1 MNVSK
6 DDLQQLDRQSLH
18 DLIHTVLL
26 PRIEALTDW
35 ETCQHLML
43 RFKVLGGPGPAAAA
57 EFQLAVIDETPATR
71 DRHHLRLDI
80 SVDPL
85 TGMTTGKSPLPA
97 AQMALDD
104 LLGDSTDPTV
114 LCMPCDS
121 ADWPVDELAYDHER
135 VQLVPT
141 VAATVDEVADH
152 HPDVWRIGLLG
163 ARAVIESQAYQRAFL
178 NRGIV
183 AAAPHPALQKI
194 VDVLIE
200 GGEINGTE
208 HRGVKAGDA
217 SAAATRQLQ
226 QVVDH
231 LRLQHRVDAFCVLSP
246 DLHGLLGE
254 QRNGEFRGD
263 THRLTVIRSLQELA
277 KRFVREALLLQ
288 AAYLMDFES
297 RLQMSGSR
305 HNSLITQAA

>member
-6 DDLQQLDRQSLH
+6 EDLHQLDRQSLH

-43 RFKVLGGPGPAAAA
+43 RFKVLGGPGPAATA
-57 EFQLAVIDETPATR
+57 EFQLAVVDETPATR

-85 TGMTTGKSPLPA
+85 TGMTPGKSPLPA
-97 AQMALDD
+97 TQMALDD
-104 LLGDSTDPTV
+104 LLGDSTEPTV

-121 ADWPVDELAYDHER
+121 PHWHMDVLAYDHER
-135 VQLVPT
+135 VRFVPMVT
-141 VAATVDEVADH
+141 ATVEEVADH

-163 ARAVIESQAYQRAFL
+163 TKAVIESQVYQKAFL

-183 AAAPHPALQKI
+183 AAAPHPAMQKI

-208 HRGVKAGDA
+208 YRGVKAGDA
-217 SAAATRQLQ
+217 GAAATAQLQ

-231 LRLQHRVDAFCVLSP
+231 LRMQHRVDAFCVLSP
-246 DLHGLLGE
+246 DLHGLIGE
-254 QRNGEFRGD
+254 QRNGECRGD
-263 THRLTVIRSLQELA
+263 THRLAVISTTRELA
-277 KRFVREALLLQ
+277 KRFVHEALTVQ
-288 AAYLMDFES
+288 AEYLMDFEAHLPLS
-297 RLQMSGSR
+297 
-305 HNSLITQAA
+305 SLKHQPVATQAA